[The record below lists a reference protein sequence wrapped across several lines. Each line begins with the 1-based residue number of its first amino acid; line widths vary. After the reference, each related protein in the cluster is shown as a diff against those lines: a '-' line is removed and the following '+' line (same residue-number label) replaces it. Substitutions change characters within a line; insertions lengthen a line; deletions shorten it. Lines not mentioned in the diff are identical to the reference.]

1 MVALVAVL
9 GAGFGLG
16 LTALVTGLLREV
28 PAPDRAIRWRAWA
41 DALSRAWPRIATR
54 GGAAIGI
61 GVVAGAVTRWPVGA
75 ALAGIAAYVLPT
87 ALGANRH
94 AKDTLARTEAVA
106 VWAEMLRDS
115 LSAAT
120 GLEQTILL
128 TAGFAPSAIA
138 GPVGELAASLRAG
151 RRLSAALEEF
161 TAAIDDPTG
170 RLIGRALTQAARRQ
184 SRQLPELLSE
194 LARRARERANLQLR
208 IAPGHARIRTN
219 ARVITAFTLAM
230 AAGMVVFDRDF
241 LRPYDAPLGQAVL
254 LAIGIIFA
262 TGFAGLSRL
271 ARTGLRPITASPA
284 TARPG
289 APGRPGMPGG
299 SGVGGN
305 GPGTHTDGGG
315 S

>member
-16 LTALVTGLLREV
+16 LTALVAGLLRDV
-28 PAPDRAIRWRAWA
+28 PAPDRAVRWRVWA
-41 DALSRAWPRIATR
+41 DALGRAWPRIATR
-54 GGAAIGI
+54 GGAAVGI

-75 ALAGIAAYVLPT
+75 VLAAIAAYVLPT
-87 ALGANRH
+87 ALGADRH

-262 TGFAGLSRL
+262 IGFAGLSRL
-271 ARTGLRPITASPA
+271 ARTGLRPITA
-284 TARPG
+284 RPG
-289 APGRPGMPGG
+289 VPGRPGTPRQ
-299 SGVGGN
+299 SWTGGN
-305 GPGTHTDGGG
+305 VPGTHTDGGG